1 MDSEEGEAAVARAA
15 TQAIE
20 RTEESQSVRSRQRW
34 LTLIITA
41 AALYLARSFLA
52 PVAWAAV
59 LAVSLWPL
67 YTRLLRAMPGRSGL
81 VGALFALATAVLVM
95 IPLAIVAAAAV
106 GESQGAL
113 AWVQEV
119 TRTGIA
125 APAWLGSL
133 PLVGGR
139 ALGFWQSHIGSPQAA
154 GTLLG
159 GVNAGAVFGYTRTI
173 GGQVANG
180 IVLFLITLLALFGML
195 VRGRALADQ
204 ARTVSRRAL
213 GAFGLR
219 FTNGFA
225 NAVRGTVTGTVLVA
239 VGEGTLIGI
248 GYWVAGVPRPL
259 LFAILTIF
267 VAMLPFGAWF
277 AFSLATIILLVQG
290 HLIAAALLFGFSIAI
305 MFVGDNIIQPALIGS
320 SVRLPFIFALLGTFG
335 GLETFGLVGLF
346 LGPAIMSALLLT
358 WDQWV
363 EGSDSAP
370 SDEVV
375 HERATGAGG
384 NPRAR
389 PDAV

>member
-1 MDSEEGEAAVARAA
+1 MVNEAGPDTGNATVNRAARVA

-34 LTLIITA
+34 LTFVIIA
-41 AALYLARSFLA
+41 AAIYLTRSFLA

-67 YTRLLRAMPGRSGL
+67 HVRMLRAMPGRPGL
-81 VGALFALATAVLVM
+81 VAALFTLGTAVLVM

-113 AWVQEV
+113 AWVQE
-119 TRTGIA
+119 TARTGIS
-125 APAWLGSL
+125 APGWLGSL
-133 PLVGGR
+133 PLVGPR
-139 ALGFWQSHIGSPQAA
+139 AVSFWHDNIGNPQAA
-154 GTLLG
+154 SRLLG
-159 GVNAGAVFGYTRTI
+159 GINAGAVFDYTRTI

-180 IVLFLITLLALFGML
+180 VVLFLITLLALFGIL
-195 VRGRALADQ
+195 TKGRQLADQ
-204 ARTVSRRAL
+204 TRAVSRRGL
-213 GAFGLR
+213 GGFGLR
-219 FTNGFA
+219 FTDGFA

-248 GYWVAGVPRPL
+248 GYWMAGVPRPL

-277 AFSLATIILLVQG
+277 AFTLATIILLVQG
-290 HLIAAALLFGFSIAI
+290 HILAAALLFGVSIAI
-305 MFVGDNIIQPALIGS
+305 MFVGDNVVQPALIGS

-363 EGSDSAP
+363 AGPGSTDTGSAG
-370 SDEVV
+370 EAA
-375 HERATGAGG
+375 HEASG
-384 NPRAR
+384 
-389 PDAV
+389 